1 MDVPAEVFYV
11 SKNPKLKRATEPFFR
26 GTYNIGL
33 RKGDESL
40 KSEVDAAIDKIIND
54 GTLETILRKWGLWND
69 AQLELRT
76 PGQAEQKNTEAG
88 YDITSAAF
96 NWREAIWRLARA
108 AVVTVLIAFGSM
120 SLFVIRVLQ
129 EFSSDTLGINP

>member
-1 MDVPAEVFYV
+1 M
-11 SKNPKLKRATEPFFR
+11 NPFFR

-40 KSEVDAAIDKIIND
+40 KSEVDTAIDKITND

-76 PGQAEQKNTEAG
+76 PGKAEQK
-88 YDITSAAF
+88 
-96 NWREAIWRLARA
+96 
-108 AVVTVLIAFGSM
+108 IAKPVM
-120 SLFVIRVLQ
+120 
-129 EFSSDTLGINP
+129 T